1 MRFLIATCLLAA
13 VCHGQ
18 YVKPGPCPEFTTKL
32 DFEIPPYMG
41 KWYEYARFTTPDQTG
56 QTCNYAE
63 YADNGNGTVAV
74 HNAGLEADGT
84 YSEIYGWVEPSDV
97 GGALLLHLNGVPV
110 VGDYNVLDTDYEG
123 YASVYSCQ
131 ALLGLGHVEQ
141 AWILARTPALEQN
154 KIDAAAAAFTN
165 FGIDVNQFM
174 ATPQENCVFP

>member
-1 MRFLIATCLLAA
+1 MYPLTSQREQ
-13 VCHGQ
+13 HGQ
-18 YVKPGPCPEFTTKL
+18 TQPTFVAQRNRVTNTPK
-32 DFEIPPYMG
+32 IPPF
-41 KWYEYARFTTPDQTG
+41 FT
-56 QTCNYAE
+56 
-63 YADNGNGTVAV
+63 
-74 HNAGLEADGT
+74 
-84 YSEIYGWVEPSDV
+84 
-97 GGALLLHLNGVPV
+97 VPV